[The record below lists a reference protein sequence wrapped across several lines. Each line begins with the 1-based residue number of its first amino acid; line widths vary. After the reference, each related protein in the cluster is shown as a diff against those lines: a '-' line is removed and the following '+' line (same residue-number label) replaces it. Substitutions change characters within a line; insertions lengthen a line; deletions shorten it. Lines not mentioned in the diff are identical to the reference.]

1 MQVKVDLGDPY
12 GVIEVMINTPSTYPF
27 EPPTM
32 TIRSKIVIGK
42 LANWLKGSGSAQ
54 LCLRPLVLITGK
66 HNWGDG
72 I

>member
-32 TIRSKIVIGK
+32 TIRSKIVHP
-42 LANWLKGSGSAQ
+42 NVYRESG
-54 LCLRPLVLITGK
+54 LVCMR
-66 HNWGDG
+66 
-72 I
+72 